1 VRRRPPR
8 RPAPSALSQSDLLP
22 PAGILEEIA
31 AGIPQEVFGQ
41 TDKTARLVRRSLPSN
56 AHRTQCTPKRGESLC
71 RH

>member
-1 VRRRPPR
+1 MLKCAAFKALRK
-8 RPAPSALSQSDLLP
+8 SAREGALD
-22 PAGILEEIA
+22 EEIA

-41 TDKTARLVRRSLPSN
+41 TDKTARLVRRSLPSD